1 MGASIL
7 WERNVVSALKFH
19 PEVKAKW
26 YAIDRKGKRGQVAT
40 FTSPAFFSFHT
51 VNAFQE
57 DGSDGSTVDI
67 FCDTIQHPD
76 DSIIHRL
83 YYENIVSTGTNPAVG
98 ETGSPSLVRYK
109 LPGIPKQ
116 GKGKGTPSAEVITTI
131 PDAGELPT
139 INPLYETRK
148 QRYMYS
154 VISRGYSSFFDGLGK
169 VDLETKEITYW
180 GKEPKPH
187 TPGEAIFVPDG
198 TNESE
203 DAGYILS
210 VVLDGE
216 KGTSYLVC
224 LDAKSMTEVASA
236 QCNHAI
242 GVGTHGVHY
251 KG

>member
-1 MGASIL
+1 MTLS
-7 WERNVVSALKFH
+7 
-19 PEVKAKW
+19 
-26 YAIDRKGKRGQVAT
+26 
-40 FTSPAFFSFHT
+40 SPAFFSFHT
-51 VNAFQE
+51 VNAFQV
-57 DGSDGSTVDI
+57 DDSGGSTVDI

-76 DSIIHRL
+76 DSVIQKL
-83 YYENIVSTGTNPAVG
+83 YYENVVSTGTNATVG
-98 ETGSPSLVRYK
+98 ATRSSSLVRYK

-139 INPLYETRK
+139 INPLYETK
-148 QRYMYS
+148 NQRYVYS
-154 VISRGYSSFFDGLGK
+154 VVSRGYASFYDGLGK
-169 VDLETKEITYW
+169 IDLETKDITYW

-198 TNESE
+198 THESE
-203 DAGYILS
+203 DAGYLLS

-224 LDAKSMTEVASA
+224 LDARTMTEIASA
-236 QCNHAI
+236 ECSHAI